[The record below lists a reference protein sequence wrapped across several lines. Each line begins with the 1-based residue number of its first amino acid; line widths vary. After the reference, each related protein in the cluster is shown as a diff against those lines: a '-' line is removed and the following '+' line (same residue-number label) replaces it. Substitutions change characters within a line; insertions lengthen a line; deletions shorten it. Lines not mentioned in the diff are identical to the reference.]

1 MVTEIQAP
9 EQTEVAPTVF
19 FTDTAREKLVELIG
33 EQRAV
38 GKEAHLRIM
47 VQGGGCA
54 GFSYGMFF
62 DNQERP
68 GDNVSDVDGVKVL
81 IDDETLEMV
90 AGSEVDYA
98 DSLLGRG
105 FTVKNPNA
113 ASTCG
118 CGHSFRVQGK
128 KGQAEAC
135 H

>member
-1 MVTEIQAP
+1 MVTDVQTP
-9 EQTEVAPTVF
+9 EQTDTAPTIL
-19 FTDTAREKLVELIG
+19 FTDLAREKLVELIG
-33 EQRAV
+33 EQRAA

-62 DNQERP
+62 DNQVRP
-68 GDNVSDVDGVKVL
+68 GDNVSAVDGVNVL
-81 IDDETLEMV
+81 MDDETLEMV
-90 AGSEVDYA
+90 AGSEIDFV

-128 KGQAEAC
+128 KGAAEPC

>member
-9 EQTEVAPTVF
+9 RGIEDGASVF
-19 FTDTAREKLVELIG
+19 FTDTAREKLVELID
-33 EQRAV
+33 EQRAA

-68 GDNVSDVDGVKVL
+68 GDHVSEVDGVKVL
-81 IDDETLEMV
+81 MDDETLEMV
-90 AGSEVDYA
+90 AGSQVDYV

-118 CGHSFRVQGK
+118 CGHSFRVAGK
-128 KGQAEAC
+128 KGHAEPC

>member
-1 MVTEIQAP
+1 MVTEVQAP
-9 EQTEVAPTVF
+9 EQVEDGQAIV
-19 FTDTAREKLVELIG
+19 FTDLAREKLVELIG
-33 EQRAV
+33 EQRAA
-38 GKEAHLRIM
+38 GKEAHLRIV

-62 DNQERP
+62 DNQVRP
-68 GDNVSDVDGVKVL
+68 GDNVSDVHGVNVL
-81 IDDETLEMV
+81 MDDETLEMV
-90 AGSEVDYA
+90 AGSQIDYV

-118 CGHSFRVQGK
+118 CGHSFRVAGK
-128 KGQAEAC
+128 KGHAEPC

>member
-1 MVTEIQAP
+1 M
-9 EQTEVAPTVF
+9 
-19 FTDTAREKLVELIG
+19 
-33 EQRAV
+33 
-38 GKEAHLRIM
+38 
-47 VQGGGCA
+47 QGGGFA

-62 DNQERP
+62 DNQVRT
-68 GDNVSDVDGVKVL
+68 GDYVSDVDGVNVL

-90 AGSEVDYA
+90 AGAQVDYV

-128 KGQAEAC
+128 KGQAEPC

>member
-1 MVTEIQAP
+1 MVTEIQTPA
-9 EQTEVAPTVF
+9 QTDDGQTVF
-19 FTDTAREKLVELIG
+19 FTDTARTKLVELVE
-33 EQRAV
+33 EQRAA
-38 GKEAHLRIM
+38 GKVAHLRIM

-54 GFSYGMFF
+54 GFSYGMLF

-68 GDNVSDVDGVKVL
+68 GDNVSEVDGVKVL
-81 IDDETLEMV
+81 VDDETLEMV
-90 AGSEVDYA
+90 AGSEVDFV

-128 KGQAEAC
+128 KGQAEPC